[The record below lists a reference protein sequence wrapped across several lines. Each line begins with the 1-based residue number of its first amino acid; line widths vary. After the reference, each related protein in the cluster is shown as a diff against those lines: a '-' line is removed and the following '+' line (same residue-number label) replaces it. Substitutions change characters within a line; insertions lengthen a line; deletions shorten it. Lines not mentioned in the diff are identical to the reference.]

1 MIWRVA
7 GSDSNPVVIPG
18 LVQLGSAKTRGLG
31 CGEDAME
38 CSARL
43 ALASSAGSQDFC
55 TSDCAG
61 KTPQRPSPAKN
72 RNY

>member
-1 MIWRVA
+1 
-7 GSDSNPVVIPG
+7 
-18 LVQLGSAKTRGLG
+18 
-31 CGEDAME
+31 ME
-38 CSARL
+38 CSAWL

-55 TSDCAG
+55 TSDGAG